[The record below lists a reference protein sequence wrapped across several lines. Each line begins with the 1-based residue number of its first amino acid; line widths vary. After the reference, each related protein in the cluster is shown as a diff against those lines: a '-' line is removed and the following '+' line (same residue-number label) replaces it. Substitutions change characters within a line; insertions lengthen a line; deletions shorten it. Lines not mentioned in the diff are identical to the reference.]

1 MIARRCRVPRNPEGK
16 GMVYADLAYPSAY
29 PSILPRLVRRM
40 PFDRGVV
47 ARHARRR
54 FPGDSIGKR
63 GLASGPPRE
72 ALRVVAFPRRKR
84 LSSPHGMLCGARI
97 VHCFRTV
104 VFKGAFQGGEAA
116 EGPTQP
122 GTEAHLGCAVV
133 WLA

>member
-1 MIARRCRVPRNPEGK
+1 MISRRCRVPRNPEGK
-16 GMVYADLAYPSAY
+16 GTVYADLAYPSAY
-29 PSILPRLVRRM
+29 PSIHPRLVRRT

-47 ARHARRR
+47 ARHARR

-72 ALRVVAFPRRKR
+72 ALCVVAFPCRKR

-104 VFKGAFQGGEAA
+104 VFKGTFQGGEAA
-116 EGPTQP
+116 EGPIQP

-133 WLA
+133 RLA